1 MIIQNLRQGIAAR
14 GMNTCIPHSQYQY
27 SWCISSLNRNTKG
40 ERFLVR
46 LVIFSALFDLISK
59 MSRVVSHNDSPSSP
73 PQPPSPPPSPPLAL
87 NARGRF
93 KIVQLTDLHYMGNAE
108 PDTDARSDAFQ
119 ERLLLGGSIGEA
131 DADFVVFT
139 GDMVSGWVYM
149 NKPTGEKPKD
159 WYAGIHSQYTKGE
172 IN

>member
-1 MIIQNLRQGIAAR
+1 
-14 GMNTCIPHSQYQY
+14 
-27 SWCISSLNRNTKG
+27 
-40 ERFLVR
+40 
-46 LVIFSALFDLISK
+46 
-59 MSRVVSHNDSPSSP
+59 
-73 PQPPSPPPSPPLAL
+73 
-87 NARGRF
+87 
-93 KIVQLTDLHYMGNAE
+93 MGNAE